1 MYINLFE
8 DESNKPVFGADIQVQ
23 KLGEELTWRQKN
35 VTSDPELGRHD
46 LYRVVPCALLVSR
59 FFLPKFVS
67 AHKAGLKW
75 PECILKKN
83 LTKSTQPLSYFFYK

>member
-1 MYINLFE
+1 MYINLFK
-8 DESNKPVFGADIQVQ
+8 DESNQPVFGADIQVQ

-59 FFLPKFVS
+59 TFFAKIYVS
-67 AHKAGLKW
+67 SLGWIEMAW
-75 PECILKKN
+75 VYIEKKTNN
-83 LTKSTQPLSYFFYK
+83 L

>member
-46 LYRVVPCALLVSR
+46 LYRVVPCALLVSS
-59 FFLPKFVS
+59 FLFAKIYVS
-67 AHKAGLKW
+67 SQGWIEMAWVYIEKKSNKVNATFKLF
-75 PECILKKN
+75 IL
-83 LTKSTQPLSYFFYK
+83 

>member
-35 VTSDPELGRHD
+35 VTSDLEFGRHD
-46 LYRVVPCALLVSR
+46 LYRIVPHYR
-59 FFLPKFVS
+59 F
-67 AHKAGLKW
+67 
-75 PECILKKN
+75 PEFFCQN
-83 LTKSTQPLSYFFYK
+83 VWQLTRLN